1 MSVGLLSSSTI
12 QAVPQLP
19 DWQANRGKPAGRG
32 GRRRRRNRA
41 RGEIGFGAGALAL
54 PPREAV
60 GEAKHLA
67 ISEAAR
73 FVALQDD
80 AAAARH
86 QRDVVELQD
95 QRLSVITDQCHR
107 IAVFGLRADP
117 GDGLVAIDDEAVAIA
132 RRDQQNARRSDRRQ
146 SQRRCLRSISI
157 ALGRSSRLH
166 LSAIRSDSSPGALRG
181 GQSG

>member
-1 MSVGLLSSSTI
+1 LGFSHRARYKRCPSFRTGTRSGES
-12 QAVPQLP
+12 
-19 DWQANRGKPAGRG
+19 RRG
-32 GRRRRRNRA
+32 GA
-41 RGEIGFGAGALAL
+41 AGGAAGTDPGGEIGFGAGALAS

-73 FVALQDD
+73 FVASQDD